1 MPNNTVWT
9 IVGVL
14 LIIVLLFFVVRFM
27 AGLA

>member
-14 LIIVLLFFVVRFM
+14 AAIAIIVWLVIHLSTS
-27 AGLA
+27 